1 MTGPAAFGAM
11 VEFEA
16 FGVAVGFA
24 LLCGIL
30 STFVTWL
37 VSPTA
42 TLAALALA
50 GWVSL
55 SRRRGTLSWRRLDA
69 RSTVALGVLGG
80 ATVGFLDPPSPL
92 VPVRGLLLAGGLVP
106 LFAIERLRPKFRS
119 LALSR
124 P

>member
-1 MTGPAAFGAM
+1 MTGSVSFTPVF
-11 VEFEA
+11 EFDP
-16 FGVAVGFA
+16 FGVAIGFA
-24 LLCGIL
+24 LVCGVL

-37 VSPTA
+37 ISPTA

-55 SRRRGTLSWRRLDA
+55 SRRRGTLSWHGFDA
-69 RSTVALGVLGG
+69 MTTGALGVLGG
-80 ATVGFLDPPSPL
+80 VTVGFLDPPSSL

-106 LFAIERLRPKFRS
+106 LLAVERFRS
-119 LALSR
+119 RSGTPAFSH